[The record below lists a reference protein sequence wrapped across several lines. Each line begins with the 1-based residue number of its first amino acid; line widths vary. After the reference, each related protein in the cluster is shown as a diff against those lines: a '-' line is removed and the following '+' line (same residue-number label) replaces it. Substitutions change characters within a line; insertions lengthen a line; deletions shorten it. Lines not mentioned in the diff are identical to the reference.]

1 MNIEMQDGSVNEKLW
16 FYISVT
22 FVVFYISFVPFSF
35 FFVYTSKE
43 KLKS

>member
-1 MNIEMQDGSVNEKLW
+1 MNIEMQDGSENEKLG
-16 FYISVT
+16 FYISVI
-22 FVVFYISFVPFSF
+22 FVVLYVASVPYSF